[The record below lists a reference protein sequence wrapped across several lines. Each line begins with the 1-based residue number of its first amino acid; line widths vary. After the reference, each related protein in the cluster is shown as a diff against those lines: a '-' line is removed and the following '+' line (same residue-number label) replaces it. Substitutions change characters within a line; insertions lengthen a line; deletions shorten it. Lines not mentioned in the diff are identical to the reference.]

1 MTEEG
6 NNTYLAQL
14 KEWMMVF
21 IIIGFIAVMGNV
33 IGYDFGFFESI
44 PGMLILIV
52 ISVLGL
58 SLNYIIPY
66 KIPTVIYV
74 SLLGLLVAL
83 PWSPISDFVL
93 NWVNRIDL
101 MALATPILAYAGV
114 VVGRDWKDF
123 RKVGW
128 RGLIVALLVIIG
140 TFLVSGGIAE
150 VMMRLFY

>member
-52 ISVLGL
+52 ISILGL

-150 VMMRLFY
+150 IMMRLFY

>member
-1 MTEEG
+1 MTEEE
-6 NNTYLAQL
+6 NKTYFAQL
-14 KEWMMVF
+14 KEWAIVF
-21 IIIGFIAVMGNV
+21 MIIGFISIIGNV

-52 ISVLGL
+52 ISLLGL

-74 SLLGLLVAL
+74 SLIGLLIAL
-83 PWSPISDFVL
+83 PWSPISGFVL

-128 RGLIVALLVIIG
+128 HGLIVSLLVIIG

-150 VMMRLFY
+150 IMMRLFY

>member
-150 VMMRLFY
+150 IMMRLFY